1 MIFKNFRERVLQEM
15 KDAGISMA
23 ELGRRMGTSRANI
36 QKLLSGDSDPRV
48 STIERTAT
56 ALDIPLKLCFHDN
69 CQEQRKRRPG
79 RPPGHKDYDPLLKYV
94 GDQIVGQGK
103 TVTRALEM
111 AIEWGGKNM
120 NFYASV
126 YTLRKHYYMDN
137 EQILA
142 AARRRLNPTD
152 FESAVKEPLPPT
164 SSSWSAP
171 SSSQIQPS
179 RSSARSLRPRIGSFE
194 EGFQWELSQ
203 ILRAASASEHTT
215 QCLIQRDESRMIK
228 EQDLLDS
235 DQTFSMV
242 ESTLETTS
250 RLAKELVPLK
260 AETDA
265 MLAELFEP
273 RNLMQIQAT
282 IREGMEIAAR
292 YARGGFAF

>member
-36 QKLLSGDSDPRV
+36 QQMLSGDNDPRV

-56 ALDIPLKLCFHDN
+56 ALGIPNLCFPDN
-69 CQEQRKRRPG
+69 CQEQRKRGPG
-79 RPPGHKDYDPLLKYV
+79 RPPGPHKDYDPLVKYAA
-94 GDQIVGQGK
+94 DLIIGQGK

-111 AIEWGGKNM
+111 AIEWGGKQM
-120 NFYASV
+120 NIHVSPSTLKKYFYKNRMK
-126 YTLRKHYYMDN
+126 L
-137 EQILA
+137 LA

-164 SSSWSAP
+164 SSRGSAP

-194 EGFQWELSQ
+194 EGFQWEPSQ
-203 ILRAASASEHTT
+203 ILRAASAREDTAQH
-215 QCLIQRDESRMIK
+215 LIQRDESRMIK
-228 EQDLLDS
+228 EQNLLDS

-242 ESTLETTS
+242 EPTLETTS

-265 MLAELFEP
+265 MLAEFFEP